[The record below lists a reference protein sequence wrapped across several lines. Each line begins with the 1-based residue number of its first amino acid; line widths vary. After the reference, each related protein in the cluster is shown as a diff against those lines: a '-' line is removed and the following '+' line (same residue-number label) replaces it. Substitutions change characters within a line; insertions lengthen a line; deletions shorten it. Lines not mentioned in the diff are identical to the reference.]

1 MAEMKTARV
10 GAARVAILNAGDLR
24 LRLAEEMA
32 VPESEWRPQYAEIFD
47 QPLIFPSLSVY
58 IELEGVRLLV
68 DANDYQ
74 ATVTPD
80 NPYAIAGYSPPPAIP
95 AQLAGLGAQ
104 PEGITHMV
112 ITHAHWDHF
121 AGATTATDGGY
132 APTFPRA
139 SYYLGAAEWRDAELQ
154 KALQDQASL
163 EARTLGALHAR
174 GALRLVEG
182 RERIGEGIEILPAPG
197 ETPGHQIVRVH
208 SQGETLY
215 VVGDLFHHAIEVER
229 PEWMVT
235 WADRESML
243 ATRSW
248 LTRDALAERAL
259 IVAAHIASPGRIER
273 AGDGMR
279 WHDA

>member
-95 AQLAGLGAQ
+95 AQLASLGAG
-104 PEGITHMV
+104 PE
-112 ITHAHWDHF
+112 
-121 AGATTATDGGY
+121 
-132 APTFPRA
+132 
-139 SYYLGAAEWRDAELQ
+139 
-154 KALQDQASL
+154 
-163 EARTLGALHAR
+163 
-174 GALRLVEG
+174 
-182 RERIGEGIEILPAPG
+182 
-197 ETPGHQIVRVH
+197 
-208 SQGETLY
+208 
-215 VVGDLFHHAIEVER
+215 
-229 PEWMVT
+229 
-235 WADRESML
+235 
-243 ATRSW
+243 
-248 LTRDALAERAL
+248 
-259 IVAAHIASPGRIER
+259 
-273 AGDGMR
+273 
-279 WHDA
+279 